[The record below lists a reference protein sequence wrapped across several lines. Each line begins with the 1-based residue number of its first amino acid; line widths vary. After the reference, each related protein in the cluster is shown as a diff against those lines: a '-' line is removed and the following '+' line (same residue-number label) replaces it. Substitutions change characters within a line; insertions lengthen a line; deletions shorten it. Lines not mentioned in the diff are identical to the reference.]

1 MTATKRVLVQ
11 IHGAKTG
18 RLEKKRSRWSLFV
31 GRGGGEVSWSW
42 RKEGVVVIFLW
53 TGNQRLDSGLD
64 FRRTWA
70 LEEAET
76 TGPSCCQNWLN
87 KITKQPIQV
96 QGIPVIY
103 SAGDNDKSLK
113 EFQPDLSRLVSNVA
127 GLICTQSGPV
137 PRFRLT
143 GTKRRKAGLG

>member
-1 MTATKRVLVQ
+1 MDAMKKTK
-11 IHGAKTG
+11 KNNN
-18 RLEKKRSRWSLFV
+18 RSKGMKEEDAERQ
-31 GRGGGEVSWSW
+31 RWSW
-42 RKEGVVVIFLW
+42 R
-53 TGNQRLDSGLD
+53 
-64 FRRTWA
+64 
-70 LEEAET
+70 
-76 TGPSCCQNWLN
+76 LN

-127 GLICTQSGPV
+127 GLICAQSGPV